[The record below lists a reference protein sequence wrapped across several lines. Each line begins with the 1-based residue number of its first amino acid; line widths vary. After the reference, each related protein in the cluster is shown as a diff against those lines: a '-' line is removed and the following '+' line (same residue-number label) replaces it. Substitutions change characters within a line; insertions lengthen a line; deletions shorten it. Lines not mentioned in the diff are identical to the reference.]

1 MRNKG
6 VETIK
11 ITEDVVDK
19 GHDPVLLFKKQTNV
33 SKKQKL
39 ILQVVN
45 PNSLR
50 KNDLQVFHGYYV
62 EVREGEDPMRAF
74 RKIKKQQKEDGF
86 FDEVKAREHFQ
97 KPSFKKREK
106 EKLRKQTIRRAS
118 RENASWHQIPK
129 QRGHQ

>member
-1 MRNKG
+1 MYQKNKINFTSSKPKF
-6 VETIK
+6 V
-11 ITEDVVDK
+11 
-19 GHDPVLLFKKQTNV
+19 KKER
-33 SKKQKL
+33 
-39 ILQVVN
+39 
-45 PNSLR
+45 PAG
-50 KNDLQVFHGYYV
+50 FHGYYV